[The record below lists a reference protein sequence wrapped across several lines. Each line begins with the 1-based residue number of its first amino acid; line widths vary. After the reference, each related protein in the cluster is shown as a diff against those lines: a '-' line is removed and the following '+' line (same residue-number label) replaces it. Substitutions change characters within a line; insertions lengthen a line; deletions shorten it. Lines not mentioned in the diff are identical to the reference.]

1 LYNLILSEKDD
12 NHPDI
17 LKRYQGDVLKTIT
30 KQDPTKD
37 EAKKMKEMKHGN

>member
-1 LYNLILSEKDD
+1 MNKLS
-12 NHPDI
+12 NNVTMTPVPSFWVPDFV
-17 LKRYQGDVLKTIT
+17 RYTKT